1 MRHRKSVPKLGRTA
15 SHRRALLA
23 NLAAALIIYKK
34 IKTTTAKAKALRS
47 FIERLITK
55 ARRGDVHSRR
65 IILKHIPRKDVV
77 RELVDEIAPKYAD
90 RPGGYTRITK
100 IGQRRSD
107 AADMALIELIGFE
120 GVFKKRKEKS
130 EKERKKRKEKK
141 EKEVKEAEEQ
151 AEATKLSEVEQSE
164 EEKKE

>member
-1 MRHRKSVPKLGRTA
+1 MLKLGRTA

-34 IKTTTAKAKALRS
+34 IKTTTVKAKALRS

-55 ARRGDVHSRR
+55 ARRGDLHSRK
-65 IILKHIPRKDVV
+65 IILKYIPRKDVV

-90 RPGGYTRITK
+90 RTGGYTRITK

-107 AADMALIELIGFE
+107 AADMALIELVGFE
-120 GVFKKRKEKS
+120 SVYKKRKEKS

-141 EKEVKEAEEQ
+141 EKEKKEAAEREETTQ
-151 AEATKLSEVEQSE
+151 LSEVEQSE
-164 EEKKE
+164 KEEKE